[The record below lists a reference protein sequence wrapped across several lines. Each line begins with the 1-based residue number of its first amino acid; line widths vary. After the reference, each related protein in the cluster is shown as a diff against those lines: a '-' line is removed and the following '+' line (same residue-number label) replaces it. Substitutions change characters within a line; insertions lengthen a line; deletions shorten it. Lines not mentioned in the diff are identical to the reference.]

1 MKHISWDVVMEV
13 GQWLGWPIEK
23 TRVLRSPKNQKK
35 KDRKEKNDWKTR
47 KLGARILHLR
57 GTS

>member
-23 TRVLRSPKNQKK
+23 SALLPKKTEKK
-35 KDRKEKNDWKTR
+35 KDKKEKNDWKTR
-47 KLGARILHLR
+47 
-57 GTS
+57 

>member
-23 TRVLRSPKNQKK
+23 SALLPKKTEKK
-35 KDRKEKNDWKTR
+35 QDKKEKNDRKIR
-47 KLGARILHLR
+47 KLGARILDFR